1 MAAYVRQGC
10 YSVERT
16 GLSVSFDTSIDPA
29 VYAAVNLDSQSKYNP
44 SFNPNGYERQNFCG
58 NLQLIRVRGTIDGG
72 SADNITLKG
81 YADVEGTRLVIEPTE
96 AVCIPD
102 VSGGQHSAVFLV
114 DAWWT
119 AEVDTI
125 YFWITTQNHTFVLSE
140 IEVTWTE

>member
-1 MAAYVRQGC
+1 MAAYVRKGC
-10 YSVERT
+10 YAVERT
-16 GLSVSFDTSIDPA
+16 GLSVDFGTAIDPD
-29 VYAAVNLDSQSKYNP
+29 VYVAVNLDSQSKYNP
-44 SFNPNGYERQNFCG
+44 AFNPNGYERPNFSG
-58 NLQLIRVRGTIDGG
+58 NLQLIRVRGTVDGG
-72 SADNITLKG
+72 SGDNITLKG
-81 YADVEGTRLVIEPTE
+81 YADVGGTRLVIEPTE

-125 YFWITTQNHTFVLSE
+125 YFWITTQNHNFILSE